1 MSTPLRLGL
10 VGLNF
15 GRHVCQDLINTPD
28 LPVRLTK
35 VCDLDAPKAEAI
47 AAQHGVGVSPSLD
60 ALLADPE
67 IDVIGLYTG
76 PNGRAKLVQR
86 IIRAGKDVMT
96 TKPFEVDP
104 AAACDVLHEARAL
117 GRVVHMNSPNP
128 RPFGEAAHIAE
139 WLAAGRIGR
148 PTLAQASV
156 WVYYGVTAADG
167 SWYDDPKQCPVAPI
181 FRLGIYPLNVLLTIF
196 RDPVSVSVTKSRI
209 ETLRPT
215 CDNASVTIGF
225 ADGAIVNLMAS
236 FVVGGPDR
244 YKNSL
249 TICGTEG
256 VIYFRTGPS
265 PRGETPEPNLFLS
278 TDDGVEARTVGAHA
292 GSYDWD
298 FFAQRVRGEA
308 TEDVITPEQVADAIR
323 VVQAMARSEE
333 TGETVAV
340 ERLMKSEK

>member
-15 GRHVCQDLINTPD
+15 GRHICQELVKAPE
-28 LPVRLTK
+28 LPVRLAK
-35 VCDLDAPKAEAI
+35 VCDLDAEKAQTLAT
-47 AAQHGVGVSPSLD
+47 QFGVGVSPSLD

-76 PNGRAKLVQR
+76 PNGRANLIRR

-104 AAACDVLHEARAL
+104 LAAREVLREAKAL
-117 GRVVHMNSPNP
+117 GRVVHLNSPNP
-128 RPFGEAAHIAE
+128 RPYGEAVHIAE

-156 WVYYGVTAADG
+156 WVYYGPTAADG

-196 RDPVSVSVTKSRI
+196 RDPVRVSVTKSRV
-209 ETLRPT
+209 ETQRPT
-215 CDNASVTIGF
+215 CDNASVTIEF
-225 ADGAIVNLMAS
+225 ADGAIVNMVAS

-249 TICGTEG
+249 TICGTQG
-256 VIYFRTGPS
+256 VIYYRTGPA
-265 PRGETPEPNLFLS
+265 PRDETPEPNLILS
-278 TDDGVEARTVGAHA
+278 TDDALESRTVTTHA
-292 GSYDWD
+292 GGYDWE

-308 TEDVITPEQVADAIR
+308 TDDVTTPEQVAAAIS
-323 VVQAMARSEE
+323 VIQAMAKSEE
-333 TGETVAV
+333 TGDTVAV
-340 ERLMKSEK
+340 EALPV